1 MFSTDKFLARF
12 LVPVLLLSGVARLE
26 AQPAPAGQIQ
36 QALLKLN
43 ELGTVLTIAAH
54 PDDERSELLAYF
66 SQGRH
71 MRAAYLS
78 VTRGE
83 GGQNLLG
90 PEQSAALGLIRTQE
104 LLDARRIDGAEQ
116 FFTRAIDFG
125 FSKTA
130 DEAIAKWGHDAV
142 LSDIVWVIRRY
153 RPDVIVL
160 GFSGT
165 PSDGH
170 GHHQASAL
178 LGKEAYEAAG
188 DPARFPEQLRY
199 VQPWKAAKL
208 VRAGGF
214 FGGRGTPPANGVPGA
229 PGTAAA
235 PGAPATAAAP
245 AASVGGGRGGRG
257 GRGANA
263 APEVSIAPIAQ
274 IDTSGYNSILGYS
287 YAQLATISRSQHRS
301 QGMGAMG
308 VGGGM
313 GGGRGGPAPTA
324 GASPS
329 PAPDLFDGI
338 EHSWKRLP
346 GGAAVDAILSQ
357 AIREFDWQHPDRT
370 IPLLA
375 KARPLVAAISDP
387 LAKIKLAELDETIAR
402 CAGIWADAQAR
413 EGNVTPG
420 SHVAVAMTVV
430 ARLPVATSV
439 QSIVPENVWAGKPWT
454 ASDAAAGQRIPDF
467 DLEVPASQPYSQP
480 YWLVKPP
487 QAGAYMVDNQL
498 LIGLPDTPVEQM
510 RIRLTVA
517 GIPIELVR
525 PVLYRYND
533 RLEGEK
539 VRSLTVVPPV
549 AVNLPLSPDLTNQ
562 VLLFPTQA
570 ARSLHVTVKAEVANA
585 EGDLRLDVPTGWK
598 AEPRS
603 QPFRLA
609 AIDDQQEL
617 TFQVTPPAG
626 EASGALHAIA
636 TVAGREIA
644 AGMASIS
651 YAHIPQQNVF
661 PPSDVSLV
669 RSDIGVTARRVGYI
683 MGAGDEEPDALRQ
696 LGLDVTLLDE
706 EDLRKG
712 DLSRFDAIVAGV
724 RAYNVR
730 PDLRAHQSRLLDYV
744 NNGGTYVV
752 QNVRENVPNIGP
764 YPFTIS
770 GGNSARVTVEEAPV
784 TFTHPD
790 SPLLQKPN
798 KIGPRD
804 FEGWVQERGT
814 YFLTQWDPRYETVLS
829 TNDPGEKPLEGGELW
844 TRYGKGVFIYTAYVW
859 FRELPAGVPGA
870 YRLFANLLSA
880 K

>member
-1 MFSTDKFLARF
+1 MFPTDKMCARF
-12 LVPVLLLSGVARLE
+12 LLSVLLLSAAARLE
-26 AQPAPAGQIQ
+26 AQPAPAGEIQ

-43 ELGTVLTIAAH
+43 ELGSVLTIAAH
-54 PDDERSELLAYF
+54 PDDERTEMLAYF

-78 VTRGE
+78 MTRGE
-83 GGQNLLG
+83 GGQNVLG
-90 PEQSAALGLIRTQE
+90 PEQGAALGLIRTQE
-104 LLDARRIDGAEQ
+104 LMDARRIDGADQ

-130 DEAIAKWGHDAV
+130 DETIAKWGHETV
-142 LSDIVWVIRRY
+142 LSDTVWIIRRY
-153 RPDVIVL
+153 RPDVITL

-165 PSDGH
+165 PADGH
-170 GHHQASAL
+170 GQHQASAL
-178 LGKEAYEAAG
+178 LGKEAYEVAG

-208 VRAGGF
+208 VYAGGF
-214 FGGRGTPPANGVPGA
+214 FGGAPRGPGA
-229 PGTAAA
+229 P
-235 PGAPATAAAP
+235 P
-245 AASVGGGRGGRG
+245 
-257 GRGANA
+257 
-263 APEVSIAPIAQ
+263 IAPIAQ
-274 IDTSGYNSILGYS
+274 IDTSGYNPILGYS

-301 QGMGAMG
+301 QGLGAMG

-313 GGGRGGPAPTA
+313 GGGRGPAPA
-324 GASPS
+324 PEVSAAPV
-329 PAPDLFDGI
+329 PDLFDGI

-346 GGAAVDAILSQ
+346 GGAAIGAMLTQ
-357 AIREFDWQHPDRT
+357 AIREFDWQHPDAT

-375 KARPLVAAISDP
+375 KARPLIAAVSDP
-387 LAKIKLAELDETIAR
+387 LAKIKLAELDQTIAR

-420 SHVAVAMTVV
+420 SHVAVTMTVV
-430 ARLPVATSV
+430 ARAPVATSV
-439 QSIVPENVWAGKPWT
+439 QSIVPEDVWPGKPWM
-454 ASDAAAGQRIPDF
+454 SSGAAASQRIPDY

-487 QAGAYMVDNQL
+487 QAGAYTVDDQL
-498 LIGLPDTPVEQM
+498 LIGLPESPVERM

-517 GIPIELVR
+517 GTPIELVR

-539 VRSLTVVPPV
+539 VRPLTVVPPV
-549 AVNLPLSPDLTNQ
+549 AVNLPLSPDDIANQ
-562 VLLFPTQA
+562 VLLFPRQA
-570 ARSLHVTVKAEVANA
+570 ARNLRVTVKAEVANA
-585 EGDLRLDVPTGWK
+585 EGSLRVDVPAGWK
-598 AEPRS
+598 VEPPTK
-603 QPFRLA
+603 PFRLA

-617 TFQVTPPAG
+617 TFQVTPPAREG
-626 EASGALHAIA
+626 TETLHAVA
-636 TVAGREIA
+636 TAAGKEIA

-651 YAHIPQQNVF
+651 YAHIPQQYIF
-661 PPSDVSLV
+661 PPSDVRLV
-669 RSDIGVTARRVGYI
+669 RSDIQVTARRVGYI

-696 LGLDVTLLDE
+696 LGLEVTLLGE
-706 EDLRKG
+706 EDLRAG
-712 DLSRFDAIVAGV
+712 DLAQFDAIVAGV

-730 PDLRAHQSRLLDYV
+730 ADLRAYQSRLLDYV
-744 NNGGTYVV
+744 SNGGTYVV

-770 GGNSARVTVEEAPV
+770 TGNTARVTVEDAPV

-790 SPLLQKPN
+790 SPLLLKPN
-798 KIGPRD
+798 KIGSRA

-814 YFLTQWDPRYETVLS
+814 YFLTQWDPRYQTVLS
-829 TNDPGEKPLEGGELW
+829 TNDPGEKPLEGGEIW

>member
-1 MFSTDKFLARF
+1 MRSTAKSLAR
-12 LVPVLLLSGVARLE
+12 LLIPALLLSAAAHLE
-26 AQPAPAGQIQ
+26 GQPAPASEIQ

-78 VTRGE
+78 MTRGE
-83 GGQNLLG
+83 GGQNVLG
-90 PEQSAALGLIRTQE
+90 PEQGAALGLIRTQE
-104 LLDARRIDGAEQ
+104 LLDARRIDGADQ

-130 DEAIAKWGHDAV
+130 AETIAKWGHDAV
-142 LSDIVWVIRRY
+142 LSDTVWVIRRY
-153 RPDVIVL
+153 RPDVIIL

-165 PSDGH
+165 PADGH
-170 GHHQASAL
+170 GQHQASAL
-178 LGKEAYEAAG
+178 LGKEAYEVAG

-214 FGGRGTPPANGVPGA
+214 FGGRGAPAATGGPATTPPAP
-229 PGTAAA
+229 P
-235 PGAPATAAAP
+235 P
-245 AASVGGGRGGRG
+245 
-257 GRGANA
+257 
-263 APEVSIAPIAQ
+263 IAPIAE
-274 IDTSGYNSILGYS
+274 IDTSGYDSLLGYS

-301 QGMGAMG
+301 QGLGAMG

-313 GGGRGGPAPTA
+313 GGGGRGPAADAASTPT
-324 GASPS
+324 
-329 PAPDLFDGI
+329 PDIFNGI
-338 EHSWKRLP
+338 EHSWKRFP
-346 GGAAVDAILSQ
+346 GGAAIDAILSE

-375 KARPLVAAISDP
+375 KARPLIAAISDP
-387 LAKIKLAELDETIAR
+387 LAKIKLADLDETIAR
-402 CAGIWADAQAR
+402 CAGIWADAQTR

-420 SHVAVAMTVV
+420 SHAAIAMTVV
-430 ARLPVATSV
+430 TREPVATSV
-439 QSIVPENVWAGKPWT
+439 QSVVAENVWPGKPWT
-454 ASDAAAGQRIPDF
+454 PSGAAASQRIPDYA
-467 DLEVPASQPYSQP
+467 LEVPASEAYSQP

-487 QAGAYMVDNQL
+487 DAGAYTVENQL
-498 LIGLPDTPVEQM
+498 LIGLPESPVERM

-517 GIPIELVR
+517 GTPIELLR

-539 VRSLTVVPPV
+539 VRPLTVVPPV
-549 AVNLPLSPDLTNQ
+549 AVNLPLSPDDIANQ
-562 VLLFPTQA
+562 VLLFPAAA
-570 ARSLHVTVKAEVANA
+570 ARSLRVTVKAQVANA
-585 EGDLRLDVPTGWK
+585 EGSLRLDVPAGWN

-609 AIDDQQEL
+609 AVDDQQEL
-617 TFQVTPPAG
+617 AFQITPPAG
-626 EASGALHAIA
+626 EGTAALHAIA
-636 TVAGREIA
+636 TVAGKEVA
-644 AGMASIS
+644 VGMASIS
-651 YAHIPQQNVF
+651 YGHIPQQILF
-661 PPSDVSLV
+661 PPSDAQLV
-669 RSDIGVTARRVGYI
+669 RSDIRVTARRVGYI

-696 LGLDVTLLDE
+696 LGLEVTPLDE
-706 EDLRKG
+706 EDLRAG
-712 DLSRFDAIVAGV
+712 DLSKFDAIVAGV

-730 PDLRAHQSRLLDYV
+730 ADLRAYQSRLLDYV

-770 GGNSARVTVEEAPV
+770 TGNTARVTVEDSPV

-829 TNDPGEKPLEGGELW
+829 TNDPGEKPLEGGEIW

-870 YRLFANLLSA
+870 YRLFANMLSA

>member
-1 MFSTDKFLARF
+1 MRSNAKSLARL
-12 LVPVLLLSGVARLE
+12 LVTVLLPSAAARLE
-26 AQPAPAGQIQ
+26 AQPAPSAEIQ

-83 GGQNLLG
+83 GGQNVLG
-90 PEQSAALGLIRTQE
+90 PEQGAALGLIRTQE

-130 DEAIAKWGHDAV
+130 DETIAKWGHDAV

-153 RPDVIVL
+153 RPDVIIL

-178 LGKEAYEAAG
+178 LGKEACEAAG

-214 FGGRGTPPANGVPGA
+214 FGGRGTPPAPQ
-229 PGTAAA
+229 
-235 PGAPATAAAP
+235 
-245 AASVGGGRGGRG
+245 ASV
-257 GRGANA
+257 
-263 APEVSIAPIAQ
+263 PPIAPIAE
-274 IDTSGYNSILGYS
+274 IDTSGYNSLLGYS
-287 YAQLATISRSQHRS
+287 YAQLAAISRSQHRS
-301 QGMGAMG
+301 QGLGAMG

-313 GGGRGGPAPTA
+313 GGGGREPAPGPEAAAT
-324 GASPS
+324 
-329 PAPDLFDGI
+329 PAPDIFDGI
-338 EHSWKRLP
+338 EHSWKRFP
-346 GGAAVDAILSQ
+346 GGAAVDAVLSQ

-375 KARPLVAAISDP
+375 KARPLIAAISDP
-387 LAKIKLAELDETIAR
+387 LAKIKLADIDETIAR

-420 SHVAVAMTVV
+420 SHVAVSMTVV
-430 ARLPVATSV
+430 AREPVPASV
-439 QSIVPENVWAGKPWT
+439 QSIVAENVWPGKPWT
-454 ASDAAAGQRIPDF
+454 PSDAAASQRIPDY
-467 DLEVPASQPYSQP
+467 DLEVPASEPYSQP

-487 QAGAYMVDNQL
+487 QAGAYTVDNQL
-498 LIGLPDTPVEQM
+498 LIGLPESPVERM

-517 GIPIELVR
+517 GTPIELLR

-539 VRSLTVVPPV
+539 VRPLTVVPPV
-549 AVNLPLSPDLTNQ
+549 AVNLPLSPDDIANQ
-562 VLLFPTQA
+562 VLLFPAAA
-570 ARSLHVTVKAEVANA
+570 ARSLRVTVKAQVANA
-585 EGDLRLDVPTGWK
+585 EGSLRLDVPAGWK

-609 AIDDQQEL
+609 AVDDRQEL
-617 TFQVTPPAG
+617 AFQVTPPAG
-626 EASGALHAIA
+626 EGTAALDAIA
-636 TVAGREIA
+636 TVAGKEVA

-651 YAHIPQQNVF
+651 YAHIPQQILF
-661 PPSDVSLV
+661 PPSDVKLV
-669 RSDIGVTARRVGYI
+669 RSDIQVTARRVGYI

-696 LGLDVTLLDE
+696 LGLQVTLLDE
-706 EDLRKG
+706 EDLRAG
-712 DLSRFDAIVAGV
+712 DLSKFDAIVSGV
-724 RAYNVR
+724 RAYNLR
-730 PDLRAHQSRLLDYV
+730 PDLRAYQSRLLDYV

-770 GGNSARVTVEEAPV
+770 TGNTARVTVEDSPV
-784 TFTHPD
+784 VFTHPD

-829 TNDPGEKPLEGGELW
+829 TNDPGEKPLEGGEIW